1 MFTRPVR
8 ILSVLSVFAGLTLA
22 SQAAL
27 AAHQTKV
34 GSLRCRVSGGLGLII
49 TSKRNLHCRFTAST
63 GYVEHYTG
71 TIRKF
76 GLDIGATSR
85 GVLAWG
91 VLAPTSGPGRG
102 ALAGDYVGAG
112 ASATVGAGVGANVL
126 VGGNSNTIS
135 LQPLS
140 VQAQTG
146 LNLAAGVSAL
156 SLRLAH

>member
-8 ILSVLSVFAGLTLA
+8 IVIACAGLMLA
-22 SQAAL
+22 SQAAF
-27 AAHQTKV
+27 ASDQTKV
-34 GSLRCRVSGGLGLII
+34 GALRCRVSGGLGLII
-49 TSKRNLHCRFTAST
+49 TSQRNLHCRFTAST

-91 VLAPTSGPGRG
+91 VLAPTNGPARG
-102 ALAGDYVGAG
+102 ALAGEYAG
-112 ASATVGAGVGANVL
+112 VHASATVGAGLGANVL
-126 VGGNSNTIS
+126 VGGNANTIS

-146 LNLAAGVSAL
+146 LNLAAGVAAL
-156 SLRLAH
+156 TLRLER